1 MLTILTRVFNYQGTE
16 LPDPNPEFTEQEALD
31 HYSKQYGAL
40 RRGKVERVSDTG
52 DKLIFEMKNP
62 KFQPDG

>member
-16 LPDPNPEFTEQEALD
+16 LPDPNPEFTEQEVLD
-31 HYSKQYGAL
+31 HYSKQYSSL
-40 RRGKVERVSDTG
+40 KRGKVERISESG
-52 DKLIFEMKNP
+52 DKLIFELKNP